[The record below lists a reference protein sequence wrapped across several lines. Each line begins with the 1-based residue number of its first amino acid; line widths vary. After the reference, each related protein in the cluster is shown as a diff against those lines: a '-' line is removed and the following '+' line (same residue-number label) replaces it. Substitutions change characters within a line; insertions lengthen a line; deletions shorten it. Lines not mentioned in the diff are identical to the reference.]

1 MFSTIIVLKIN
12 SFKQEACLRLV
23 IDSKRCPHMGSCIGN
38 KCADVNS
45 TSLIPELEIG
55 NSFPGRTACLES
67 CGGPGCD
74 CFYLSSGCLFYK
86 IYAIPTDS
94 KVTKYSD
101 VFDGQKK

>member
-1 MFSTIIVLKIN
+1 
-12 SFKQEACLRLV
+12 
-23 IDSKRCPHMGSCIGN
+23 MGSCIGN

-74 CFYLSSGCLFYK
+74 CFYLKSTQFQPIQK
-86 IYAIPTDS
+86 F
-94 KVTKYSD
+94 TKYSD